1 MSRFTLNTSRKSKTT
16 PAGELPVDWG
26 CVRFREIVKD
36 ADYGLSSPADP
47 DGNVP
52 ILKMNSIS
60 NGKLSVGELDR
71 VTCTEEEIAR
81 YSIRRGDILF
91 NRTNSLALV
100 GKTAVVETDARIVFA
115 SYLVRF
121 RLAELVESRFVG
133 YWFNYS
139 RVERRL
145 KELATVGVSQ
155 SNINPTRLQHDLH
168 VPIPPLS
175 EQKQISDVLGTWDE
189 ALENIDALIAFKERR
204 KKALMQQLLTGVR
217 RLVAFH
223 NTEWKRIRMSD
234 VLCRV
239 FRPIKW
245 SSDTSLAL
253 VSIRRRCGGLFR
265 RPEIQASDYKTQDL
279 HEVKSGDFLISK
291 RQVVHGAWALVN
303 SEFSGCQVSKEYA
316 IMVNTAPDTLHMP
329 FFGWLAQVPR
339 MLRLARVAS
348 TGVHIEK
355 LIFDPDVFLREHIR
369 IPSSLAEQQAIAT
382 ILDMCD
388 EELRLLR
395 AKRAALEQQK
405 RGLMQRLLSGRLR
418 VRF

>member
-1 MSRFTLNTSRKSKTT
+1 M
-16 PAGELPVDWG
+16 DWG
-26 CVRFREIVKD
+26 CARFGEIIKE
-36 ADYGLSSPADP
+36 ADYGLSTPADP

-60 NGKLSVGELDR
+60 NGKLSMGELDR
-71 VTCTEEEIAR
+71 VTCTEEEIER

-121 RLAELVESRFVG
+121 RLAEFVESRFVG

-189 ALENIDALIAFKERR
+189 ALEDIEALISAKERR
-204 KKALMQQLLTGVR
+204 KTALMQQLLTGRR
-217 RLVAFH
+217 RLVPFGK
-223 NTEWKRIRMSD
+223 TEWRKTRMSD
-234 VLCRV
+234 VLCRI
-239 FRPIKW
+239 FRPIEW
-245 SSDTSLAL
+245 SSEAPLSL

-265 RPEIQASDYKTQDL
+265 RPEMQASDYKTQDL
-279 HEVKSGDFLISK
+279 HEVRSGDFLISK
-291 RQVVHGAWALVN
+291 RQVVHGAWALVTPG
-303 SEFSGCQVSKEYA
+303 FSGCQVSKEYA
-316 IMVNTAPDTLHMP
+316 ILVNTAPDTLHMP
-329 FFGWLAQVPR
+329 FFGWLAQLPR
-339 MLRLARVAS
+339 MIRLARVAS

-369 IPSSLAEQQAIAT
+369 IPSSLAEQQAIAA
-382 ILDMCD
+382 ILDTCD

-395 AKRAALEQQK
+395 AQRAAVDQQK
-405 RGLMQRLLSGRLR
+405 RGLMQRLLTGRIR
-418 VRF
+418 VRA